1 VITLSLNLKKP
12 LCLKSVLSNFFFFV
26 DNHQGYY
33 IKKNYKINN
42 RNKIQDITNKKNLEK
57 QRDKKKKTIRY
68 NRNKETRKQDL
79 EQSVFIKNS
88 NCFLFWV

>member
-57 QRDKKKKTIRY
+57 QRDKKKKQTDPLQQKQK
-68 NRNKETRKQDL
+68 NQKTR
-79 EQSVFIKNS
+79 S
-88 NCFLFWV
+88 

>member
-1 VITLSLNLKKP
+1 MFKKRP
-12 LCLKSVLSNFFFFV
+12 EQFFFH
-26 DNHQGYY
+26 NHQGYY

-57 QRDKKKKTIRY
+57 QRDKKKKKPIRY

-79 EQSVFIKNS
+79 EQYFHFSIS
-88 NCFLFWV
+88 IY